1 MKIQFIIDDNVVN
14 EVDYNGI
21 TMCSDSDKI
30 RLTSGITNTPIW
42 SFTEDQYK
50 AALDG
55 RLVIGGTEIKLV

>member
-1 MKIQFIIDDNVVN
+1 MKIQFKIDGSIVN
-14 EVDYNGI
+14 QFDYTTTI
-21 TMCSDSDKI
+21 ADT
-30 RLTSGITNTPIW
+30 TNTKRVLLNGLSKVW